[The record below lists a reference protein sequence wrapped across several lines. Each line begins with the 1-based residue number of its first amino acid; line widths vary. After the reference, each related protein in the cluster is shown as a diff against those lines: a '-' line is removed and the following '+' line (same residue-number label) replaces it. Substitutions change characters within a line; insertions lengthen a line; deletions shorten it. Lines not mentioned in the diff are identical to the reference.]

1 MYRVNP
7 QSEWRNFVSE
17 KFESMKKVKNFLVLE
32 IVSYLTT
39 FRVGRVWLAILGN
52 FAKMEVR
59 LSKNMV
65 YVSIEW
71 IKVG

>member
-32 IVSYLTT
+32 IVSLFDY
-39 FRVGRVWLAILGN
+39 FQGYWGVSAEGFDGQFWAILHGIRKH
-52 FAKMEVR
+52 KMDE
-59 LSKNMV
+59 
-65 YVSIEW
+65 
-71 IKVG
+71 